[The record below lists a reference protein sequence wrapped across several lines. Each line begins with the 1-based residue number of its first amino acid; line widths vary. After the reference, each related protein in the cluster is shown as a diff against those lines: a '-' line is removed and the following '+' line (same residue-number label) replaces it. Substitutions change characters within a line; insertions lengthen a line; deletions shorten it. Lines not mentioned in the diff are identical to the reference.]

1 MSRRTALQVN
11 RLTRLLYIAT
21 AQRRDNC
28 AGCRHSSAVVYDH
41 SLQCALTSS
50 PVSGGAVCAAW
61 KPVARWVPAQDA
73 APEVPAPEPVKA
85 EPAARK
91 QIRPAV
97 ALGPNSVFALA
108 AE

>member
-1 MSRRTALQVN
+1 MSRRTTMQSA
-11 RLTRLLYIAT
+11 RLRGILYIAT

-61 KPVARWVPAQDA
+61 KPV
-73 APEVPAPEPVKA
+73 VKWL
-85 EPAARK
+85 
-91 QIRPAV
+91 AV
-97 ALGPNSVFALA
+97 AS
-108 AE
+108 